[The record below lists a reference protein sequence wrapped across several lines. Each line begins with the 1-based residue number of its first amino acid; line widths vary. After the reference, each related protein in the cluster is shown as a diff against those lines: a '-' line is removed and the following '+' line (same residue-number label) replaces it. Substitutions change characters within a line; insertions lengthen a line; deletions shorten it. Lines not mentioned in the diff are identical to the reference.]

1 MSLISTRGEFNDQFN
16 RNQLSVD
23 IKKVIGTWS
32 SNDNNRRNSIDEN
45 DSGAAGHAYIDLS
58 AQPPPTKINIE
69 LDHVNVFMKEANG
82 KRLYIYMLMFN
93 QRTIIIFIRF
103 G

>member
-32 SNDNNRRNSIDEN
+32 SNDNNRKNSIDEN

-58 AQPPPTKINIE
+58 AQPTPTKINIE
-69 LDHVNVFMKEANG
+69 LDYVNVFMKEANG
-82 KRLYIYMLMFN
+82 KRLYIYMLIFN